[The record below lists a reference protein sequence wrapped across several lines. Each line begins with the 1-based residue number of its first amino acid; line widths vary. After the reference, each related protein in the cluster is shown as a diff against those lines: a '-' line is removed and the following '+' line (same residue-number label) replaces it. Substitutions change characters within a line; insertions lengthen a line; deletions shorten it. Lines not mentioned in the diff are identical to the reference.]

1 MKPMIILSLA
11 FIWAASVFSQGYT
24 NIPRDG
30 EGCMTD
36 TIEDWQEHIINTG
49 SPNVY
54 FTSDVSQ
61 SFYLDENGVTIKCIN
76 CQPGDTGTV
85 NGIRYEAVDKALL
98 EQRRDE
104 GADLT
109 RLCTSLVTDMEHLF
123 SRMTEFNQDIASW
136 DVSNVTNMRALFNG
150 AASFNQ
156 DIGAWDVK
164 NVTRMDY
171 LLHNALIFDQDIG
184 AWDVSNVTRMNCMF
198 SGDSLSLD
206 QMKEEPVYT
215 VFNQDIGNWDVS
227 NVTIMFQM
235 FSYNSSFNQDISD
248 WDVSN
253 VTDMEHLFTEMTGF
267 NQDIAS
273 WDVSHVTNMRALLK
287 GAASFN
293 QDLSHWC
300 VENIT
305 DEPLD
310 FATDCPLSSDYY
322 PLWGK
327 CPCLPLIDF
336 TATIY
341 EDETY
346 QWHEMELSVEGIY
359 YDILSMESGCDT
371 VYRLDL
377 KVLQTSAGSV
387 TTTPSQISIFPNP
400 TNNFF
405 TIEQKN
411 PVKTEL
417 EIFNI
422 NRQLILSKI
431 IELPAE
437 QIDMTPY
444 PRGIYF
450 VTLKSDDW
458 ARTEKVVKY

>member
-1 MKPMIILSLA
+1 MHQLSA
-11 FIWAASVFSQGYT
+11 RRYR
-24 NIPRDG
+24 NG
-30 EGCMTD
+30 E
-36 TIEDWQEHIINTG
+36 WNT
-49 SPNVY
+49 
-54 FTSDVSQ
+54 
-61 SFYLDENGVTIKCIN
+61 L
-76 CQPGDTGTV
+76 
-85 NGIRYEAVDKALL
+85 YEAVDKALL

-109 RLCTSLVTDMEHLF
+109 RLCTSLVTDL
-123 SRMTEFNQDIASW
+123 
-136 DVSNVTNMRALFNG
+136 
-150 AASFNQ
+150 
-156 DIGAWDVK
+156 
-164 NVTRMDY
+164 
-171 LLHNALIFDQDIG
+171 
-184 AWDVSNVTRMNCMF
+184 
-198 SGDSLSLD
+198 
-206 QMKEEPVYT
+206 
-215 VFNQDIGNWDVS
+215 
-227 NVTIMFQM
+227 
-235 FSYNSSFNQDISD
+235 
-248 WDVSN
+248 
-253 VTDMEHLFTEMTGF
+253 EHLFTEMTGF

-377 KVLQTSAGSV
+377 KVLQNSSGSF

-422 NRQLILSKI
+422 KRQLILSKI
-431 IELPAE
+431 IELPTE

-444 PRGIYF
+444 PKGIYF